1 VVSKILIGSDELIMG
16 ILDMKAIGI
25 RIGPMTDAVEFTRGH
40 AKSKP
45 VPNPKKQVVWPLN
58 HVRGIRI
65 PPPPI
70 FFDAH
75 KLSLFDENSHT
86 TPLT

>member
-1 VVSKILIGSDELIMG
+1 MVSKILIGSDELIMG

-25 RIGPMTDAVEFTRGH
+25 RVEPMTNAVEFTRGH

-58 HVRGIRI
+58 HVRNLLYPLLLGSGQGYKRTHGDGVVL
-65 PPPPI
+65 PW
-70 FFDAH
+70 
-75 KLSLFDENSHT
+75 LS
-86 TPLT
+86 